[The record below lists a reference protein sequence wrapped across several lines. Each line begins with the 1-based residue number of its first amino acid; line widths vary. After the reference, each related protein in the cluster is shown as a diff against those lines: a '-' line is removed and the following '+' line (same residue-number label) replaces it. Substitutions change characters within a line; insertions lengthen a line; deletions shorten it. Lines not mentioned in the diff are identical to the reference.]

1 MTVALESRIRSAINE
16 CLDYAKRVL
25 YRDVASLAELM
36 SLDNKWVLFKWVETG
51 RIPAVLI
58 PAFEAACG
66 CNALSRCLAKEGG
79 SMTIPAPTGRFARVA
94 SSTETHLLVTTAI
107 ATAIAAEINAS
118 KAGEAVRA
126 INGAI
131 ESLAW
136 LRHQLAEKEVNH
148 GQA

>member
-1 MTVALESRIRSAINE
+1 MTVALESRIQSAIRE
-16 CLDYAKRVL
+16 CLDHAKRVL
-25 YRDVASLAELM
+25 YRDVANLAELM

-51 RIPAVLI
+51 RIPAVAI

-66 CNALSRCLAKEGG
+66 SNALSRCLAEKGG
-79 SMTIPAPTGRFARVA
+79 SMTIPAPTGRFARA
-94 SSTETHLLVTTAI
+94 TSSAEAHLLVSTAI
-107 ATAIAAEINAS
+107 VKAITAETDTS

-136 LRHQLAEKEVNH
+136 LRHQLAEKEASH
-148 GQA
+148 D

>member
-1 MTVALESRIRSAINE
+1 MTVALESRIQSAIRE
-16 CLDYAKRVL
+16 YLDHAKRVL
-25 YRDVASLAELM
+25 YRDVANLAELM

-51 RIPAVLI
+51 RIPAVAI

-66 CNALSRCLAKEGG
+66 SNALSRCLAEKGG

-94 SSTETHLLVTTAI
+94 SSAETHLLVSTAI
-107 ATAIAAEINAS
+107 VKAIAAEIDTS

-136 LRHQLAEKEVNH
+136 LRHQLAEKEASH
-148 GQA
+148 D